1 MPSAIFPPTA
11 STRAARSEFRLMQIL
26 EAVCDLPLPSA
37 PVHAFDSDAPA
48 PVKAGT
54 SNRRVQDACHRLLDA
69 GHQNEV
75 LTVFHRGEPGAKRRV
90 CVDLMGGAY
99 SPYNRRVAAI

>member
-1 MPSAIFPPTA
+1 
-11 STRAARSEFRLMQIL
+11 MQIL

-37 PVHAFDSDAPA
+37 PVHAFDSDAAA

-54 SNRRVQDACHRLLDA
+54 SNRRMQDACHRLLDA

-75 LTVFHRGEPGAKRRV
+75 LTVFHKGEPGAKRRV
-90 CVDLMGGAY
+90 CVDLIGGMLVCSFLLFQRSSTM
-99 SPYNRRVAAI
+99 SPNLKRTV